1 MWRPGESKAG
11 QGSTSGSML
20 GGEMD
25 TQPLLRGTALAFI
38 LYDVCEEIDL
48 DALNRIAGAR
58 RVGAAFKH
66 FAPEYVRF
74 ERPPVIVPVDGEDF
88 GGLQLQGQIKY
99 YDYGVVSLV
108 FERPFA
114 GGWDKLMQLASE
126 WMSSGEF
133 ELLGMRILRQ
143 RLEIARP
150 ALIKPYEN
158 WLIEDYFVFHLTEVS
173 GEPSARRLIAD
184 SGAQIA
190 QTLRGENL
198 GLSESEIAEV
208 LQSSLSYYPNDLT
221 VIGWN
226 AAFIYDTPSG
236 AQTALQILEYANSQ
250 LLEFRHYDELLTR
263 EMADAY
269 RSLERGG
276 RLVRRWKYGR
286 EATRLQTMALEVT
299 ELTEHADNAI
309 KFVSDMFAARLYRL
323 AAVKVGVPDYK
334 DLVNE
339 KLRTAN
345 DLYRYMVE
353 QFQQARAFVLE
364 LMVVIIL
371 VIELGFLFRGK

>member
-1 MWRPGESKAG
+1 
-11 QGSTSGSML
+11 
-20 GGEMD
+20 MD
-25 TQPLLRGTALAFI
+25 NQPQLRGSALAFI

-48 DALNRIAGAR
+48 GALNRIAGAR

-66 FAPEYVRF
+66 LAPEYVRF
-74 ERPPVIVPVDGEDF
+74 ERPPVILPIERADF
-88 GGLQLQGQIKY
+88 GGVQLQGHIKY

-108 FERPFA
+108 FERPFS
-114 GGWDKLMQLASE
+114 GEWEQLMQLSGD

-133 ELLGMRILRQ
+133 ERLALRILRG
-143 RLEIARP
+143 RLDIARP

-158 WLIEDYFVFHLTEVS
+158 WLTEDYFVFHMTEIS
-173 GEPSARRLIAD
+173 GQPTARRLVTE
-184 SGAQIA
+184 SGELIA

-198 GLSESEIAEV
+198 SLSQSEVAEV

-226 AAFIYDTPSG
+226 AAFIYDTPTG
-236 AQTALQILEYANSQ
+236 AETALQMLEYANSQ
-250 LLEFRHYDELLTR
+250 LLEFRYYDELLTR
-263 EMADAY
+263 EMAEVY

-276 RLVRRWKYGR
+276 GLVRQWKYGR
-286 EATRLQTMALEVT
+286 EATRLQRMALEVT
-299 ELTEHADNAI
+299 ELTERADNAI
-309 KFVSDMFAARLYRL
+309 KFLSDMFAARLYRL
-323 AAVKVGVPDYK
+323 AALKVGVPDYK
-334 DLVNE
+334 DLVNQ

>member
-1 MWRPGESKAG
+1 ME
-11 QGSTSGSML
+11 
-20 GGEMD
+20 
-25 TQPLLRGTALAFI
+25 TQPLLRGSALALI
-38 LYDVCEEIDL
+38 LYDVSEEIDL

-66 FAPEYVRF
+66 LAPEYVRF
-74 ERPPVIVPVDGEDF
+74 ERPPVILPIDGADF
-88 GGLQLQGQIKY
+88 GAAQLQGQIKY

-108 FERPFA
+108 FERQFA
-114 GGWDKLMQLASE
+114 GGWDQLMQLASE
-126 WMSSGEF
+126 WMSSSDF
-133 ELLGMRILRQ
+133 ERLAMRVLKQ

-158 WLIEDYFVFHLTEVS
+158 WLAEDYFVFHLTDIS
-173 GEPSARRLIAD
+173 GQPSARRLVAEN
-184 SGAQIA
+184 GEQIA
-190 QTLRGENL
+190 ETLRGESSL
-198 GLSESEIAEV
+198 LSESEIAEV

-226 AAFIYDTPSG
+226 AAFIYDTPAG
-236 AQTALQILEYANSQ
+236 AQTALQMLEYANSQ

-263 EMADAY
+263 EMAKAY

-276 RLVRRWKYGR
+276 GLIRQWKYGD

-309 KFVSDMFAARLYRL
+309 KFLSDMFAARLYRL
-323 AAVKVGVPDYK
+323 AAAKVGVPDYK
-334 DLVNE
+334 DLVKE